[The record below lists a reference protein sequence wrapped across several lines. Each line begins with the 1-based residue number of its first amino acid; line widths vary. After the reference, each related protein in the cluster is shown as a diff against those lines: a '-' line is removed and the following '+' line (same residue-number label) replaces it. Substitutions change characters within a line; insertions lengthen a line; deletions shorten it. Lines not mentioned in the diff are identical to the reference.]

1 MERIKII
8 LLSVVKV
15 DTIFRDRSI
24 GNHVKVETIKVMS
37 LDGAT
42 FGYIRH
48 SQSSKVGEEKSNG
61 INICCYVLIT
71 SLRYPHLRC

>member
-8 LLSVVKV
+8 FLSVVKV

-48 SQSSKVGEEKSNG
+48 SQSSKV
-61 INICCYVLIT
+61 
-71 SLRYPHLRC
+71 